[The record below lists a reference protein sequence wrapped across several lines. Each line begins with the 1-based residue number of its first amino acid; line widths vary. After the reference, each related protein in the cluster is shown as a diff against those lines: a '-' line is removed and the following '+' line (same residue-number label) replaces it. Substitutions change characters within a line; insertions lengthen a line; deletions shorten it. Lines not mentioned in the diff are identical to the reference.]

1 LLALSALSALCAL
14 CGGVPAPAAEPGR
27 YFKIQV
33 VDAQTGRG
41 VPLVE
46 LRTTANTRYVTD
58 SNGIVAFFEPGL
70 MDRQVFFSVRS
81 HGYEFPKDG
90 FGMAGKVLDVKPGAS
105 AQIKIT
111 RKNIAER
118 LYRITGAGVYRD
130 SVLVGERVP
139 IREPL
144 LNGQVAGQDS
154 VLAVPYRGR
163 IHWFWGDTNR
173 LRYPLGL
180 FKTSGATSQLPTHG
194 GLDPSAGVDLDY
206 FVDKEGFSRAMCPIA
221 GPGVVWIDG
230 VLTVRDASGRERL
243 VCHYDRRKGLAESLE
258 HGLAVYN
265 DQAEVFEKHVEFA
278 LADRWRCPRGHPVRV
293 TASRTGILPV
303 LLGGMASHGEAV
315 GRHACSPDAGRREN
329 MPPGRENM
337 PPGVDYFLFATPF
350 ATVRV
355 KAELSDLAR
364 QTSYEAFT
372 CLVPGAHYD
381 KSSAQVDRD
390 AAGKLVYA
398 WKPGTEPITQA
409 QERQLIAA
417 GKIKPEEARY
427 QVHDADTQEPVE
439 LHSGTIAWN
448 DYRKKWIM
456 IAVQSGGSSS
466 YLGEVWFLEADAP
479 TGPWRW
485 AKKIVTHDKYT
496 FYNPAHHPFFDQQGG
511 RIIYFEGTYAS
522 TFSGNPDQ
530 TPWYDYNQIMY
541 RLDLADPRLRQP
553 LGPQVSQ

>member
-1 LLALSALSALCAL
+1 
-14 CGGVPAPAAEPGR
+14 
-27 YFKIQV
+27 
-33 VDAQTGRG
+33 
-41 VPLVE
+41 
-46 LRTTANTRYVTD
+46 
-58 SNGIVAFFEPGL
+58 
-70 MDRQVFFSVRS
+70 
-81 HGYEFPKDG
+81 
-90 FGMAGKVLDVKPGAS
+90 
-105 AQIKIT
+105 
-111 RKNIAER
+111 
-118 LYRITGAGVYRD
+118 
-130 SVLVGERVP
+130 
-139 IREPL
+139 
-144 LNGQVAGQDS
+144 
-154 VLAVPYRGR
+154 
-163 IHWFWGDTNR
+163 
-173 LRYPLGL
+173 
-180 FKTSGATSQLPTHG
+180 
-194 GLDPSAGVDLDY
+194 
-206 FVDKEGFSRAMCPIA
+206 
-221 GPGVVWIDG
+221 
-230 VLTVRDASGRERL
+230 
-243 VCHYDRRKGLAESLE
+243 
-258 HGLAVYN
+258 
-265 DQAEVFEKHVEFA
+265 
-278 LADRWRCPRGHPVRV
+278 
-293 TASRTGILPV
+293 
-303 LLGGMASHGEAV
+303 
-315 GRHACSPDAGRREN
+315 

-485 AKKIVTHDKYT
+485 AKKIVTHDRYT